1 MEKKVLI
8 VYEKMGMGHLRMANI
23 VAHTLSSE
31 TGLKIIKEAGSDLF
45 KINDVRLI
53 GLFWNYCIRKNWIRV
68 ADVVINFMLRLTFM
82 PFAEVSQV
90 TSIHQKLAEIRPDLI
105 ISTADVWNNV
115 LGSYAAE
122 HRIPFYIVI
131 TDIAIFIDLVNPYA
145 THICYFPET
154 ANAVHSFDF
163 QMTYFATTLLRST
176 SFNQK
181 LKYVLKF
188 YYDYLLH
195 IGSSRKGAHSIYRNI
210 NRELP
215 AENLAPVKITGPMAA
230 ERHFNKLDP
239 AGLKQKLGIATE
251 LPTVLISSGSI
262 GGRFLLEI
270 IKNLCIDFKETV
282 NILVMCG
289 NDTQVYQTIQ
299 KYHSCHPTLKITPY
313 HYQENFEEYL
323 ACADCLI
330 ARPSAGIFVESL
342 IHRIPLVSYGA
353 SPANDQGTLEIIQ
366 KYQTGECCGK
376 GNPLIPAVRK
386 VLAHKEDYQKRIDQ
400 LLATDDL
407 TYEAQAMKLKEIILN
422 HGTPSS
428 LGLETIKQRFTKEVM
443 V

>member
-1 MEKKVLI
+1 VEKKVLI

-31 TGLKIIKEAGSDLF
+31 TELKIIKEAGSDLF

-53 GLFWNYCIRKNWIRV
+53 GQFWNYCIRKNWIRV

-90 TSIHQKLAEIRPDLI
+90 ASIHQRLSEIKPDLI

-122 HRIPFYIVI
+122 HRIPFFIVI
-131 TDIAIFIDLVNPYA
+131 TDISIFIDLVNPYA

-154 ANAVHSFDF
+154 ATAVHSFDF

-176 SFNQK
+176 SFIQK

-188 YYDYLLH
+188 YYDYLFH
-195 IGSSRKGAHSIYRNI
+195 IRTNSIYRNI

-215 AENLAPVKITGPMAA
+215 AKNLAPVKTTGPMAA
-230 ERHFNKLDP
+230 KQHFHKLDP
-239 AGLKQKLGIATE
+239 AELKEKLGIATE
-251 LPTVLISSGSI
+251 LPTVMISSGSI
-262 GGRFLLEI
+262 GGRFLLKI
-270 IKNLCIDFKETV
+270 IKNICNDFHETV

-313 HYQENFEEYL
+313 HYQENFEEFL

-353 SPANDQGTLEIIQ
+353 VAANDQGTLEIIQ

-376 GNPLIPAVRK
+376 RNPLTPAVRK
-386 VLAHKEDYQKRIDQ
+386 VLARKEEYQKRIDQ
-400 LLATDDL
+400 LLATNDL

-428 LGLETIKQRFTKEVM
+428 LGLETIKQRFTKEVT